1 MGLRSK
7 LRSVSKLSVPLS
19 QSTVFP
25 KSTALPHSTTLITCI
40 TKSII
45 APRNLM
51 MSMPG
56 SFPDEQTTHVASSR
70 QSTPNSARA
79 CHDTAVPDNIMS
91 VFPSSTPNSSKRG
104 PTTHDKSRNS
114 RLPSILKP
122 KATLWRPPRNG
133 SFREGTKKC
142 DQLPSRA
149 NWKRVGWRRSTAE
162 RDKILSE
169 LDPTAAEAPSW
180 NDSEDPEERQDFQ
193 KDIEEGEDKV
203 KTQEDVDEEE
213 RLQRLEDFSLRLARK
228 RSVPA
233 PVSSFQKRELS
244 LRYSRGLWGGD
255 ELRSHR

>member
-1 MGLRSK
+1 
-7 LRSVSKLSVPLS
+7 
-19 QSTVFP
+19 
-25 KSTALPHSTTLITCI
+25 
-40 TKSII
+40 
-45 APRNLM
+45 
-51 MSMPG
+51 
-56 SFPDEQTTHVASSR
+56 
-70 QSTPNSARA
+70 
-79 CHDTAVPDNIMS
+79 
-91 VFPSSTPNSSKRG
+91 
-104 PTTHDKSRNS
+104 
-114 RLPSILKP
+114 
-122 KATLWRPPRNG
+122 
-133 SFREGTKKC
+133 
-142 DQLPSRA
+142 
-149 NWKRVGWRRSTAE
+149 VGWRRSTAE